1 MLIRLIFPANEKTCK
16 AAQIS
21 ENAVDD
27 HLHEWVPYRLGTWW
41 VQFPVG
47 CTGSA
52 IHSAP
57 ESCALKRGA
66 QQRWPWS
73 APAHFCM
80 TCGQGA
86 PLVRLPIPHRP
97 HPFPVTAKV
106 PRWSVSPSL
115 TTHPPSPL
123 RTAWLAGGMPLFSV
137 ILARFQISYL
147 ILQREV
153 DVSLFQMRN

>member
-97 HPFPVTAKV
+97 RPFPVTHCLACWWYAFV
-106 PRWSVSPSL
+106 QRHL
-115 TTHPPSPL
+115 SPL
-123 RTAWLAGGMPLFSV
+123 PDFLFDPPKGSRC
-137 ILARFQISYL
+137 LSFSDEELRS
-147 ILQREV
+147 RE
-153 DVSLFQMRN
+153 SR